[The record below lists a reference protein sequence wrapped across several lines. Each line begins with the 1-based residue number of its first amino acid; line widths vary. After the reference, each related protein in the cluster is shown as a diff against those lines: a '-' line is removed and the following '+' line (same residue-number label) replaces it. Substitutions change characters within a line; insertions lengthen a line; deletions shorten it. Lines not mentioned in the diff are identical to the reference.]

1 MASKVEEKNNGSG
14 EKKKKNLNLQQLEV
28 AIGQGKE
35 VVKDVTPHLQMAPM
49 LPFANGVYH

>member
-1 MASKVEEKNNGSG
+1 MKRLSLRSDMASKVEEKNNGSG

-35 VVKDVTPHLQMAPM
+35 VVKDVTPHL
-49 LPFANGVYH
+49 